1 MEQCIVKVLAGC
13 GIAAALGKQ
22 PDGWALIGM
31 KRACGRWDIQ
41 CDVHSGFGGI
51 TYGYYTITYEGNV
64 LEKEPGVYNSGRMWP
79 FFSDLEKVY
88 E

>member
-1 MEQCIVKVLAGC
+1 MERCIVMVLAGC

-22 PDGWALIGM
+22 PDGGALIGM
-31 KRACGRWDIQ
+31 KRACGRRDIQ

-51 TYGYYTITYEGNV
+51 TYGYYTVTYEGNV
-64 LEKEPGVYNSGRMWP
+64 LQKESGVYNSGRMWP